1 MEELY
6 RIKTEGHAEDAAII
20 QGEKYRFTVLTEEMI
35 RLEYCEDGQ
44 FEDRA
49 TQCVID
55 RKFKVPEYQVIENE
69 ESLEIITDKIHLVYN
84 KQKFTDYGLSV
95 QVRGNIS
102 VYHSIWHFGEEATDL
117 RGTART
123 LDEADG
129 AIELEHGIISRFG
142 YGILDDSRSLVI
154 TEDGWVEPRK
164 EDCIDIYFLGYG
176 HEYEHCLKD
185 YYHLTGKTPL
195 LPRYALGNWWS
206 RFYRYNDQ
214 EYKALMTR
222 FEKEEIP
229 FSVSVIDMDWH
240 LVDIDP
246 KYGSGWTGY
255 TWNKELF
262 PDPKEFMTWLHDHGL
277 KVTLNVHPAGGVQAH
292 EEKYKEMAE
301 AMGRDWEKEE
311 PVNFDVTDQK
321 FLKAYF
327 EYLHHPNEEEG
338 VDFWWLDWQ
347 QGGLSKIP
355 GLDPLWMLN
364 HYHYLDS
371 GRRGKRRLT
380 FSRYAGM
387 GSHRYPVGFSG
398 DTIISWESLAFQ
410 PYFTANAS
418 NVGYGWWSHDIGG
431 HMKGY
436 RDEELST
443 RWIQFGVF
451 SPIMR
456 LHSSNSAFTGKEPW
470 NYNAVSENI
479 MKRYLKLRHEMI
491 PYLYTMNYHA
501 SHDGPPLIRPMYYL
515 EPEQPE
521 AYEVPNEYYFGT
533 ELVVCPITEPTDKA
547 AGTACVK
554 AWIPEG
560 KWYDIFSGLKYDGG
574 RMLELY
580 RSLEDIPVLA
590 KEGAIIPLTD
600 LTEYTNS
607 VENPKELAVKIVPG
621 KKNAFILMEDTGDTC
636 EDKEENWAQTKLEWI
651 NENEFIIHP
660 ANGNLDVIP
669 KRRTWKMEFYGI
681 ADVDNLEVTVGGK
694 AIETERIYDEKR
706 HICQVNI
713 PETEVT
719 EQITIS
725 FSKGYLLRE
734 NNKPAEIF
742 ALLYQAKIEYEVK
755 EKIYAYMKEGKTS
768 SEVLGIIQAM
778 HLPDS
783 VYGMLSEVLL
793 A

>member
-129 AIELEHGIISRFG
+129 AIELEHGVISRFG

-501 SHDGPPLIRPMYYL
+501 SHDGQPLIRPMYYL

-706 HICQVNI
+706 HICQVYI

>member
-501 SHDGPPLIRPMYYL
+501 SHDGQPLIRPMYYL

-660 ANGNLDVIP
+660 SNGNLDVIP

>member
-501 SHDGPPLIRPMYYL
+501 SHDGQPLIRPMYYL

-651 NENEFIIHP
+651 NENEFIIHQ

>member
-35 RLEYCEDGQ
+35 RLEYCEDGK

-262 PDPKEFMTWLHDHGL
+262 PDPKEFMTWLHDHRL

-347 QGGLSKIP
+347 QGGLSKIS

-380 FSRYAGM
+380 FSRYA
-387 GSHRYPVGFSG
+387 
-398 DTIISWESLAFQ
+398 
-410 PYFTANAS
+410 
-418 NVGYGWWSHDIGG
+418 
-431 HMKGY
+431 
-436 RDEELST
+436 
-443 RWIQFGVF
+443 
-451 SPIMR
+451 
-456 LHSSNSAFTGKEPW
+456 
-470 NYNAVSENI
+470 
-479 MKRYLKLRHEMI
+479 
-491 PYLYTMNYHA
+491 
-501 SHDGPPLIRPMYYL
+501 MYY
-515 EPEQPE
+515 
-521 AYEVPNEYYFGT
+521 
-533 ELVVCPITEPTDKA
+533 
-547 AGTACVK
+547 
-554 AWIPEG
+554 
-560 KWYDIFSGLKYDGG
+560 
-574 RMLELY
+574 
-580 RSLEDIPVLA
+580 
-590 KEGAIIPLTD
+590 
-600 LTEYTNS
+600 
-607 VENPKELAVKIVPG
+607 
-621 KKNAFILMEDTGDTC
+621 
-636 EDKEENWAQTKLEWI
+636 
-651 NENEFIIHP
+651 
-660 ANGNLDVIP
+660 
-669 KRRTWKMEFYGI
+669 
-681 ADVDNLEVTVGGK
+681 
-694 AIETERIYDEKR
+694 
-706 HICQVNI
+706 
-713 PETEVT
+713 
-719 EQITIS
+719 
-725 FSKGYLLRE
+725 
-734 NNKPAEIF
+734 
-742 ALLYQAKIEYEVK
+742 
-755 EKIYAYMKEGKTS
+755 
-768 SEVLGIIQAM
+768 
-778 HLPDS
+778 
-783 VYGMLSEVLL
+783 
-793 A
+793 